1 MTELILEG
9 ALRIV
14 KGLDTSSLTE
24 GELQEVHSWLHRA
37 WQIYTR
43 TGQFNSESDEDWS
56 KEDLWNL
63 HQLLSQTMKEVGLSH
78 SEVDGFDAVKLD
90 ATYDGL
96 AKSKAVQIY
105 LVGAREELLDYCD
118 GVMLNAYNLST
129 KQIQNAKKWKQEG
142 IVIVLDNGAFQSAT
156 LTPAQLLEA
165 TKLVEA
171 DVVCAP
177 DFLYDADSDKKS
189 VEAQREFLSMKPECK
204 VMGIGQGQSAFK
216 FEACIR
222 EIIKLNP
229 EIIGIGRKS
238 MQVAGYPG
246 RGLSQRIF
254 ALQRLQDLGILDEI
268 KDQGIEI
275 HALGVENPHAF
286 RYFNHYGFSS
296 VDSMSYIFSSL
307 YTQLH
312 HPEDSD
318 EKPFKH
324 KEGIVVPKDTDSSE
338 LVEKKQA
345 MFDSFKS
352 LSSLE
357 EKQAYILK
365 NIWLPLRG
373 QVATEEDV
381 RRITEGLSIE
391 QRNDSPVLSKL
402 SEAE

>member
-9 ALRIV
+9 ALRIT
-14 KGLDTSSLTE
+14 KGLDVPSLTE
-24 GELQEVHSWLHRA
+24 SELQEVHAWLHRG

-43 TGQFNSESDEDWS
+43 TGQFNSETNESWS

-63 HQLLSQTMKEVGLSH
+63 HQLLLQTMKDVGLSH
-78 SEVDGFDAVKLD
+78 SEVDSFDAIKLN

-96 AKSKAVQIY
+96 AKSKAVRIY

-129 KQIQNAKKWKQEG
+129 NQIQKAKSWKKEG
-142 IVIVLDNGAFQSAT
+142 IKVILDNGAFQGAT
-156 LTPAQLLEA
+156 LTPAQLLET

-177 DFLYDADSDKKS
+177 DFLYDANSDKKS
-189 VEAQREFLSMKPECK
+189 VEAQREFLSMKPDCK

-229 EIIGIGRKS
+229 DIIGIGRKS

-254 ALQRLQDLGILDEI
+254 ALQRLQELGILDEI

-275 HALGVENPHAF
+275 HALGVENPHVF
-286 RYFNHYGFSS
+286 KYLNLYGFSS
-296 VDSMSYIFSSL
+296 VDSMAYIFSSI
-307 YTQLH
+307 YSQLH
-312 HPEDSD
+312 HFEDID

-324 KEGIVVPKDTDSSE
+324 KEGLIVPKDSDTPE
-338 LVEKKQA
+338 LIKKKQD

-365 NIWLPLRG
+365 YIWLPLRG
-373 QVATEEDV
+373 QTATEEDV

-402 SEAE
+402 SES

>member
-1 MTELILEG
+1 MTGLILEG
-9 ALRIV
+9 ALRIT
-14 KGLDTSSLTE
+14 KGLDAPSLTE
-24 GELQEVHSWLHRA
+24 SELQEVHAWLHRA
-37 WQIYTR
+37 WQIHTR
-43 TGQFNSESDEDWS
+43 TGQFNSETNESWS

-63 HQLLSQTMKEVGLSH
+63 HQLLLQTMKDVGLSH
-78 SEVDGFDAVKLD
+78 SIADNFDAIKLD

-118 GVMLNAYNLST
+118 GVMLNAYSLST
-129 KQIQNAKKWKQEG
+129 NQIKKAKSWKASG
-142 IVIVLDNGAFQSAT
+142 IRVMLDNGCFQGAT

-177 DFLYDADSDKKS
+177 DFLYDVDSDRKS
-189 VEAQREFLSMKPECK
+189 VEAQREFLSMKPDCK

-216 FEACIR
+216 FEACIK
-222 EIIKLNP
+222 EIVKLNP
-229 EIIGIGRKS
+229 DIIGIGRKS

-275 HALGVENPHAF
+275 HALGVENPHVF
-286 RYFNHYGFSS
+286 KYLNFYGFSS
-296 VDSMSYIFSSL
+296 VDSMAYIFSSI
-307 YTQLH
+307 YSQLH
-312 HPEDSD
+312 HFEDAD

-324 KEGIVVPKDTDSSE
+324 KEGQIIPKDTDSSE

-345 MFDSFKS
+345 MFDSFKA
-352 LSSLE
+352 LETLE
-357 EKQAYILK
+357 EKQAFILK
-365 NIWLPLRG
+365 EIWLPLRG
-373 QVATEEDV
+373 KVATEADV
-381 RRITEGLSIE
+381 QRITEGLSIE

-402 SEAE
+402 SEA